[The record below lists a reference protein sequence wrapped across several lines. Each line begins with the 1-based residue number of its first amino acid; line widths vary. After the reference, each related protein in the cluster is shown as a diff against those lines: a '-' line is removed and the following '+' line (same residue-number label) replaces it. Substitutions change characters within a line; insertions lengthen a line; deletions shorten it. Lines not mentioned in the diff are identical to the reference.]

1 MLHHSMC
8 VCLCVECVLL
18 QVNAWLS
25 KSLKPDTVV
34 GDGGATGEVCAF
46 AGRTVEIMK
55 DE

>member
-1 MLHHSMC
+1 M
-8 VCLCVECVLL
+8 CLCVQCVLL

-25 KSLKPDTVV
+25 KSLKPDTVFV
-34 GDGGATGEVCAF
+34 DGGATREVCAF